1 LAEFKAAN
9 VPPDMVPIF
18 LKSENTINEFFK
30 KVVNQPEKGRIDI
43 DGDRYMWVRATSLAV
58 SFRNTLEDVYGE
70 KGTDQIMYKFG
81 KAVGLQEAKEF
92 HKKFGLKDPLEKLSA
107 GPVYFSYSG
116 WAFVDILPASA
127 PSPDENYLLV
137 YHHPGS
143 FEAEP
148 FLKKGEK
155 SSRNICHINAGYSAG
170 WCEESFG
177 IPLESREITCKA
189 KGDDK
194 CTFIMCHRS
203 TMLRRLDILH
213 ELLSKGKKVE
223 ELIPGD
229 LAI

>member
-1 LAEFKAAN
+1 ML
-9 VPPDMVPIF
+9 
-18 LKSENTINEFFK
+18 
-30 KVVNQPEKGRIDI
+30 
-43 DGDRYMWVRATSLAV
+43 VRATSLAV
-58 SFRNTLEDVYGE
+58 SFRHTLEDVYGD

-81 KAVGLQEAKEF
+81 KAVGLQEDKEF

-177 IPLESREITCKA
+177 IPLEAREITCRA

-203 TMLRRLDILH
+203 TMLRRLEILQD
-213 ELLSKGKKVE
+213 LLSKGKKVE
-223 ELIPGD
+223 ELTPGD
-229 LAI
+229 IAI

>member
-1 LAEFKAAN
+1 MAEFKAAK
-9 VPPDMVPIF
+9 VPPEMVPVF

-30 KVVNQPEKGRIDI
+30 KVVYQPEKGRIDI

-58 SFRNTLEDVYGE
+58 SFRNTLEEVYGD

-81 KAVGLQEAKEF
+81 KAVGIQEAKEF
-92 HKKFGLKDPLEKLSA
+92 HKKFGITDPLEKLSA

-155 SSRNICHINAGYSAG
+155 SNRNICHINAGYSAG
-170 WCEESFG
+170 WCGESFG
-177 IPLESREITCKA
+177 IPLEAREITCKA

-203 TMLRRLDILH
+203 TMLRRLEILQD
-213 ELLSKGKKVE
+213 LLSKGKKVE
-223 ELIPGD
+223 ELTTAD